1 MEYIKT
7 LQDLLTSA
15 GNENHEPLSNS
26 NSSIDPNSV
35 LIDMTGEHH
44 QLHQIHQH
52 VHSPCNSSQMDSM
65 DMVKVEN
72 VDTENAFDCTDWWT
86 DDVPLT

>member
-1 MEYIKT
+1 MEYIRT

-15 GNENHEPLSNS
+15 DNENHEPLSH
-26 NSSIDPNSV
+26 SSIDQNSV
-35 LIDMTGEHH
+35 LIDMAGEHH
-44 QLHQIHQH
+44 HLHQIHQQ
-52 VHSPCNSSQMDSM
+52 VHSPCDSSQMDSM

-72 VDTENAFDCTDWWT
+72 VDPENAFDCTDWWT